1 MPKSNLRFF
10 SVLLFISTTVL
21 SSILL
26 SSCSEQLASNRP
38 YILTTATTGGTYYP
52 VGVALATIT
61 KSKLQPIEGISL
73 SAISSAGSLEN
84 IKLLRDNQAQ
94 FALLQGIFAAWAWR
108 GEGPISKPQKELRS
122 VSAMWNNVEHFVLLS
137 EHVSNKTISDL
148 AALNGERFVLGARNS
163 GAEKTGSFILDQL
176 GIDYKNQFDLAYMG
190 YGATANAIQ
199 DNNIVGMNIPA
210 GAPVSSITRAFA
222 VLGDKMSLLSFT
234 ENELKTINQKYPLWD
249 FYDLPA
255 GTYPN
260 QTELIRSIAH
270 PNVLAVRADVP
281 DKVVYQITKTIW
293 ENLAALNDI
302 HKATKDMKLE
312 LAIKGLGAPLHP
324 GAIKYFQ
331 EKGLVIP
338 VELIPPGF
346 KSVINTNLSKTT
358 IDSTINRITD
368 STINSTIEIQQTG
381 AADNE

>member
-1 MPKSNLRFF
+1 MPKIKTRFV
-10 SVLLFISTTVL
+10 SALLLLTTLISG
-21 SSILL
+21 SMFL
-26 SSCSEQLASNRP
+26 SSCSEQLSTNRP

-61 KSKLQPIEGISL
+61 KSKLQRTEGISL

-108 GEGPISKPQKELRS
+108 GEGPISKPQTELRS
-122 VSAMWNNVEHFVLLS
+122 VSAMWNNVEHFVLLT
-137 EHVSNKTISDL
+137 ELVSNKTVSDL
-148 AALNGERFVLGARNS
+148 STLDGERFVLGARNS

-176 GIDYKNQFDLAYMG
+176 SIDYKKQFNLAHMG

-210 GAPVSSITRAFA
+210 GAPVSAITRAFA
-222 VLGDKMSLLSFT
+222 VLGDKMTLLSFT
-234 ENELKTINQKYPLWD
+234 ESELKTINNKYPLWD

-260 QTELIRSIAH
+260 QKELIRSIAH

-281 DKVVYQITKTIW
+281 DEVVYQITKTIW

-324 GAIKYFQ
+324 GAIRYFT
-331 EKGLVIP
+331 EKGLSIP
-338 VELIPPGF
+338 SELIPPGF
-346 KSVINTNLSKTT
+346 KLASDTDINH
-358 IDSTINRITD
+358 
-368 STINSTIEIQQTG
+368 
-381 AADNE
+381 